1 MQIDRI
7 FHVIGTSN
15 PAVQYAG
22 VYLAAL
28 GIYPCISN
36 TISWT
41 ANNVEGVYKRGIT
54 IGFVVG
60 WGNLNGVVSS
70 NIYREGDAP
79 RFLPGHGTVLAYLAL
94 FLLGG
99 SIVHRV
105 LLVRENKKRTS
116 GLRDEWAEGKSEHEV
131 EKMGDKRPD
140 FLYTL

>member
-1 MQIDRI
+1 MRID
-7 FHVIGTSN
+7 FLFLTAGTSN

-22 VYLAAL
+22 VYLGAL
-28 GIYPCISN
+28 GIYPAISN

-60 WGNLNGVVSS
+60 WGNLNGIVSS
-70 NIYREGDAP
+70 NIYRGGDAP
-79 RFLPGHGTVLAYLAL
+79 RFLPGHGTVLAYLSI

-99 SIVHRV
+99 SIVQRI

-116 GLRDEWAEGKSEHEV
+116 GLRDGWAEDMSEHEM

>member
-1 MQIDRI
+1 ML
-7 FHVIGTSN
+7 GTSN
-15 PAVQYAG
+15 PHVQYAG
-22 VYLAAL
+22 VYLGAL

-70 NIYREGDAP
+70 NIYRGQDAP
-79 RFLPGHGTVLAYLAL
+79 RFFPGHGTVLAYLSV

-99 SIVHRV
+99 SILQRV
-105 LLVRENKKRTS
+105 LLVNENKKRVS
-116 GLRDEWAEGKSEHEV
+116 GQRDVWAEGKTDDEV
-131 EKMGDKRPD
+131 ERLGDKRPD
-140 FLYTL
+140 FIYTL

>member
-1 MQIDRI
+1 ML
-7 FHVIGTSN
+7 GTSD
-15 PAVQYAG
+15 PHVQYAG
-22 VYLAAL
+22 VYLGAL

-70 NIYREGDAP
+70 NIYRGQDAP
-79 RFLPGHGTVLAYLAL
+79 RFFPGHGTVLAYLSV

-99 SIVHRV
+99 SILQRV
-105 LLVRENKKRTS
+105 LLVNENKKRVS
-116 GLRDEWAEGKSEHEV
+116 GQRDVWAEGKTDDEV
-131 EKMGDKRPD
+131 ERLGDRRPD
-140 FLYTL
+140 FIYTL